1 MSKNF
6 FKSFLSTL
14 LALMMI
20 VTVAAVPSSAATA
33 KLSKSSISLT
43 KGYSTTLSVSGTTS
57 SVTWTTGN
65 KSVATVSSKGKVV
78 GKKVGS
84 TYIYAKVNS
93 STLKCKVNVV
103 AGKIAVGQSSV
114 ELEPGD
120 TTKVRIKALGTH
132 SLSVSTTDRSVVKAS
147 WSGAKFSGNYI
158 NLTLTAVGSGSA
170 RVKVYAKNY
179 PKSIYKYIDVDVI
192 GEDDDDDDIIDDDD
206 SGSGNTT
213 TSGKI
218 QSSVSSISVAEGAT
232 QSFTVYA
239 SSASVLS
246 SLKVNSSSF
255 FGFGVKTTTDTA
267 RNALVITVYGYSA
280 ETGTIKVYSTADSK
294 LSVTIPVTVTA
305 DAQYYKLLTVK
316 PTTKILQTDM
326 VIAFQNGTTSYYMLV
341 PYGYDPAYA
350 NSVAAK
356 SLNSYSYNLVYDT
369 TPQKKLANDQVVSK
383 NVVFNGT
390 TQARY
395 VLAPYGYDSAF
406 VDTVF
411 AKYSGI
417 YDYYTVYTEKPTL
430 HIFSD
435 EILSWTITKSNAAT
449 GKAETSSRYMLVPF
463 GYDET
468 KANDIKTKDMNTN
481 ISAAAYT
488 VYSTLPTVD
497 PISYKVIQ
505 WVKGTNENRY
515 MIVPTTGCDYV
526 KRNDIVRKDVGY
538 FSYYVAYSERPTITN
553 TDTQAVYSLTLQDS
567 DGRLIDVYILYNP
580 KDSDYQTKIN
590 AAIGATSAYIGVRQ
604 GSIK

>member
-6 FKSFLSTL
+6 FRSFLSTL

-20 VTVAAVPSSAATA
+20 VTVAVVPASAASV

-57 SVTWTTGN
+57 KVTWSTGN
-65 KSVATVSSKGKVV
+65 KNVATVSSKGKVV

-120 TTKVRIKALGTH
+120 TTKIRIKALGTH
-132 SLSVSTTDRSVVKAS
+132 SLSVSTTDKSVVKAS

-158 NLTLTAVGSGSA
+158 NLTLRAVGSGSA

-179 PKSIYKYIDVDVI
+179 PKSVYKYIDVDVI
-192 GEDDDDDDIIDDDD
+192 GEDDDDIIDDGNGGNDNTTV
-206 SGSGNTT
+206 SGN
-213 TSGKI
+213 I
-218 QSSVSSISVAEGAT
+218 QSSVSSVSVAEGSS

-246 SLKVNSSSF
+246 GLKVNSSSL
-255 FGFGVKTTTDTA
+255 FGFGVKTTTDTS

-305 DAQYYKLLTVK
+305 DTQYYKLLTVK
-316 PTTKILQTDM
+316 PTTKILQTDT
-326 VIAFQNGTTSYYMLV
+326 VIAFQNGTTAYYMLV

-356 SLNSYSYNLVYDT
+356 ALNSYSYNLVYDT
-369 TPQKKLANDQVVSK
+369 TPQKKLANDQVIPK

-395 VLAPYGYDSAF
+395 VLAPYGYDTAF
-406 VDTVF
+406 VDTIF
-411 AKYSGI
+411 AKYSGK
-417 YDYYTVYTEKPTL
+417 YDYYTVYTEKPATTS
-430 HIFSD
+430 FSD
-435 EILSWTITKSNAAT
+435 EILSWTVSKSNATT
-449 GKAETSSRYMLVPF
+449 GKVETTARYMLVPF

-468 KANDIKTKDMNTN
+468 KANDIKTKDMNSNT
-481 ISAAAYT
+481 SALTYT
-488 VYSTLPTVD
+488 VYSTLPSVD
-497 PISYKVIQ
+497 SVNFRVIQ
-505 WVKGTNENRY
+505 WIRGNNENRY
-515 MIVPTTGCDYV
+515 MVIPTNGCDYV
-526 KRNDIVRKDVGY
+526 KRNDVVRKDVGY
-538 FSYYVAYSERPTITN
+538 FSYYVAYSEKPTVTN
-553 TDTQAVYSLTLQDS
+553 SETEAIYSLTLQDT
-567 DGRLIDVYILYNP
+567 DGTLDDVYILYNP
-580 KDSDYQTKIN
+580 KDTDYQSKIN
-590 AAIGATSAYIGVRQ
+590 AAIGGSSAYIGVRQ
-604 GSIK
+604 GTVK

>member
-6 FKSFLSTL
+6 FRSFLSTL

-20 VTVAAVPSSAATA
+20 VTVAVVPASAASV
-33 KLSKSSISLT
+33 KLSRSSISLT

-57 SVTWTTGN
+57 KVTWSTGN
-65 KSVATVSSKGKVV
+65 KNVATVSSKGKVV

-120 TTKVRIKALGTH
+120 TTKIRIKALGTH
-132 SLSVSTTDRSVVKAS
+132 SLSVSTTDSSVVKAS

-158 NLTLTAVGSGSA
+158 NLTLRAVGSGSA

-179 PKSIYKYIDVDVI
+179 PKSVYKYIDVDVI
-192 GEDDDDDDIIDDDD
+192 GEDDDDIIDDGNGDND
-206 SGSGNTT
+206 NTTVSGN
-213 TSGKI
+213 I
-218 QSSVSSISVAEGAT
+218 QSSVSSVSVAEGSS

-246 SLKVNSSSF
+246 GLKVNSSSF
-255 FGFGVKTTTDTA
+255 FGFGVKTTTDTS

-305 DAQYYKLLTVK
+305 DTQYYKLLTVK
-316 PTTKILQTDM
+316 PTTKILQTDT
-326 VIAFQNGTTSYYMLV
+326 VIAFQNGTTAYYMLV

-356 SLNSYSYNLVYDT
+356 ALNSYSYNLVYDT
-369 TPQKKLANDQVVSK
+369 TPQKKLANDQVIPK

-395 VLAPYGYDSAF
+395 VLAPYGYDTAF
-406 VDTVF
+406 VDTIF
-411 AKYSGI
+411 AKYSGK
-417 YDYYTVYTEKPTL
+417 YDYYTVYTEKPATTS
-430 HIFSD
+430 FSD
-435 EILSWTITKSNAAT
+435 EILSWTVSKSNATT
-449 GKAETSSRYMLVPF
+449 GKVETTARYMLVPF

-468 KANDIKTKDMNTN
+468 KANDIKTKDMNSNT
-481 ISAAAYT
+481 SALTYT
-488 VYSTLPTVD
+488 VYSTLPSVD
-497 PISYKVIQ
+497 SVNFRVIQ
-505 WVKGTNENRY
+505 WIRGNNENRY
-515 MIVPTTGCDYV
+515 MVIPTNGCDYV
-526 KRNDIVRKDVGY
+526 KRNDVVRKDVGY
-538 FSYYVAYSERPTITN
+538 FSYYVAYSEKPTVTN
-553 TDTQAVYSLTLQDS
+553 SETEAIYSLTLQDT
-567 DGRLIDVYILYNP
+567 DGTLDDVYILYNP
-580 KDSDYQTKIN
+580 KDTDYQSKIN
-590 AAIGATSAYIGVRQ
+590 AAIGGSSAYIGVRQ
-604 GSIK
+604 GTVK

>member
-1 MSKNF
+1 MSRNF
-6 FKSFLSTL
+6 FRSFLSTL

-20 VTVAAVPSSAATA
+20 VTVAVVPASAASV

-57 SVTWTTGN
+57 KVTWSTGN
-65 KSVATVSSKGKVV
+65 KNVATVSSKGKVV

-120 TTKVRIKALGTH
+120 TTKIRIKALGTH
-132 SLSVSTTDRSVVKAS
+132 SLSVSTTDSSVVKAS

-158 NLTLTAVGSGSA
+158 NLTLRAVGSGSA

-179 PKSIYKYIDVDVI
+179 PKSVYKYIDVDVI
-192 GEDDDDDDIIDDDD
+192 GEDDDDIIDDGNGDND
-206 SGSGNTT
+206 NTTVSGN
-213 TSGKI
+213 I
-218 QSSVSSISVAEGAT
+218 QSSVSSVSVAEGSS

-246 SLKVNSSSF
+246 GLKVNSSSF
-255 FGFGVKTTTDTA
+255 FGFGVKTTTDTS

-305 DAQYYKLLTVK
+305 DTQYYKLLTVK
-316 PTTKILQTDM
+316 PTTKILQTDT
-326 VIAFQNGTTSYYMLV
+326 VIAFQNGTTAYYMLV

-356 SLNSYSYNLVYDT
+356 ALNSYSYNLVYDT
-369 TPQKKLANDQVVSK
+369 TPQKKLANDQVIPK

-395 VLAPYGYDSAF
+395 VLAPYGYDTAF

-411 AKYSGI
+411 AKYSGK
-417 YDYYTVYTEKPTL
+417 YDYYTVYTEKPATTS
-430 HIFSD
+430 FSD
-435 EILSWTITKSNAAT
+435 EILSWTVSKSNATT
-449 GKAETSSRYMLVPF
+449 GKVETTARYMLVPF

-468 KANDIKTKDMNTN
+468 KANDIKTKDMNSNT
-481 ISAAAYT
+481 SALTYT
-488 VYSTLPTVD
+488 VYSTLPSVD
-497 PISYKVIQ
+497 SVNFRVIQ
-505 WVKGTNENRY
+505 WIRGNNENRY
-515 MIVPTTGCDYV
+515 MVIPTNGCDYV
-526 KRNDIVRKDVGY
+526 KRNDVVRKDVGY
-538 FSYYVAYSERPTITN
+538 FSYYVVYSEKPTITN
-553 TDTQAVYSLTLQDS
+553 SETEAIYPLTLQDT
-567 DGRLIDVYILYNP
+567 DGTLNDVYILYNP
-580 KDSDYQTKIN
+580 KDADYQSKIN
-590 AAIGATSAYIGVRQ
+590 AAIGGSSAYIGVRQ
-604 GSIK
+604 GTVK

>member
-6 FKSFLSTL
+6 FRSFLSTL

-20 VTVAAVPSSAATA
+20 VTVAVVPASAASV

-57 SVTWTTGN
+57 KVTWSTGN
-65 KSVATVSSKGKVV
+65 KNVATVSSKGKVV

-120 TTKVRIKALGTH
+120 TTKIRIKALGTH
-132 SLSVSTTDRSVVKAS
+132 SLSVSTTDKSVVKAS

-158 NLTLTAVGSGSA
+158 NLTLRAVGSGSA

-179 PKSIYKYIDVDVI
+179 PKSVYKYIDVDVI
-192 GEDDDDDDIIDDDD
+192 GEDDDDIIDDGNGGNDNTTV
-206 SGSGNTT
+206 SGN
-213 TSGKI
+213 I
-218 QSSVSSISVAEGAT
+218 QSSVSSVSVAEGSS

-246 SLKVNSSSF
+246 GLKVNSSSL
-255 FGFGVKTTTDTA
+255 FGFGVKTTTDTS

-305 DAQYYKLLTVK
+305 DTQYYKLLTVK
-316 PTTKILQTDM
+316 PTTKILQTDT
-326 VIAFQNGTTSYYMLV
+326 VIAFQNGTTAYYMLV

-356 SLNSYSYNLVYDT
+356 ALNSYSYNLVYDT
-369 TPQKKLANDQVVSK
+369 TPQKKLANDQVIPK

-395 VLAPYGYDSAF
+395 VLAPYGYDTAF

-411 AKYSGI
+411 AKYSGK
-417 YDYYTVYTEKPTL
+417 YDYYTVYTEKPATTS
-430 HIFSD
+430 FSD
-435 EILSWTITKSNAAT
+435 EILSWTVSKSNATT
-449 GKAETSSRYMLVPF
+449 GKVETTARYMLVPF

-468 KANDIKTKDMNTN
+468 KANDIKTKDMNSNT
-481 ISAAAYT
+481 SALTYT
-488 VYSTLPTVD
+488 VYSTLPSVD
-497 PISYKVIQ
+497 SVNFRVIQ
-505 WVKGTNENRY
+505 WIRGNNENRY
-515 MIVPTTGCDYV
+515 MVIPTNGCDYV
-526 KRNDIVRKDVGY
+526 KRNDVVRKDVGY
-538 FSYYVAYSERPTITN
+538 FSYYVAYSEKPTVTN
-553 TDTQAVYSLTLQDS
+553 SETEAIYSLTLQDT
-567 DGRLIDVYILYNP
+567 DGTLDDVYILYNP
-580 KDSDYQTKIN
+580 KDTDYQSKIN
-590 AAIGATSAYIGVRQ
+590 AAIGGSSAYIGVRQ
-604 GSIK
+604 GTVK

>member
-1 MSKNF
+1 MSRNF
-6 FKSFLSTL
+6 FRSFLSTL

-20 VTVAAVPSSAATA
+20 VTVAVVPASAASV
-33 KLSKSSISLT
+33 KLSRSSISLT

-57 SVTWTTGN
+57 KVTWSTGN
-65 KSVATVSSKGKVV
+65 KNVATVSSKGKVV

-120 TTKVRIKALGTH
+120 TTKIRIKALGTH
-132 SLSVSTTDRSVVKAS
+132 SLSVSTTDKSVVKAS

-158 NLTLTAVGSGSA
+158 NLTLRAVGSGSA

-179 PKSIYKYIDVDVI
+179 PKSVYKYIDVDVI
-192 GEDDDDDDIIDDDD
+192 GEDDDDIIDDGNGGNDNTTV
-206 SGSGNTT
+206 SGN
-213 TSGKI
+213 I
-218 QSSVSSISVAEGAT
+218 QSSVSSVSVAEGSS

-246 SLKVNSSSF
+246 GLKVNSSSF
-255 FGFGVKTTTDTA
+255 FGFGVKTTTDTS

-305 DAQYYKLLTVK
+305 DTQYYKLLTVK
-316 PTTKILQTDM
+316 PTTKILQTDT
-326 VIAFQNGTTSYYMLV
+326 VIAFQNGTTAYYMLV

-356 SLNSYSYNLVYDT
+356 ALNSYSYNLVYDT
-369 TPQKKLANDQVVSK
+369 TPQKKLANDQVIPK

-395 VLAPYGYDSAF
+395 VLAPYGYDTAF
-406 VDTVF
+406 VDTIF
-411 AKYSGI
+411 AKYSGK
-417 YDYYTVYTEKPTL
+417 YDYYTVYTEKPATTS
-430 HIFSD
+430 FSD
-435 EILSWTITKSNAAT
+435 EILSWTVSKSNATT
-449 GKAETSSRYMLVPF
+449 GKVETTARYMLVPF

-468 KANDIKTKDMNTN
+468 KANDIKTKDMNSNT
-481 ISAAAYT
+481 SALTYT
-488 VYSTLPTVD
+488 VYSTLPSVD
-497 PISYKVIQ
+497 SVNFRVIQ
-505 WVKGTNENRY
+505 WIRGNNENRY
-515 MIVPTTGCDYV
+515 MVIPTNGCDYV
-526 KRNDIVRKDVGY
+526 KRNDVVRKDVGY
-538 FSYYVAYSERPTITN
+538 FSYYVAYSEKPTVTN
-553 TDTQAVYSLTLQDS
+553 SETEAIYSLTLQDT
-567 DGRLIDVYILYNP
+567 DGTLDDVYILYNP
-580 KDSDYQTKIN
+580 KDTDYQSKIN
-590 AAIGATSAYIGVRQ
+590 AAIGGSSAYIGVRQ
-604 GSIK
+604 GTVK

>member
-1 MSKNF
+1 MSRNF
-6 FKSFLSTL
+6 FRSFLGTL

-20 VTVAAVPSSAATA
+20 VTVAVVPASAASV
-33 KLSKSSISLT
+33 KLSRSSISLT

-57 SVTWTTGN
+57 KVTWSTGN
-65 KSVATVSSKGKVV
+65 KNVATVSSKGKVV

-120 TTKVRIKALGTH
+120 TTKIRIKALGTH
-132 SLSVSTTDRSVVKAS
+132 SLSVSTTDSSVVKAS

-158 NLTLTAVGSGSA
+158 NLTLRAVGSGSA

-179 PKSIYKYIDVDVI
+179 PKSVYKYIDVDVI
-192 GEDDDDDDIIDDDD
+192 GEDDDDIIDDGNGDND
-206 SGSGNTT
+206 NTTVSGN
-213 TSGKI
+213 I
-218 QSSVSSISVAEGAT
+218 QSSVSSVSVAEGSS

-255 FGFGVKTTTDTA
+255 FGFGVKTTTDTS

-294 LSVTIPVTVTA
+294 LTVTIPVTVTA
-305 DAQYYKLLTVK
+305 DTQYYKLLTVK
-316 PTTKILQTDM
+316 PTTKILQTDT
-326 VIAFQNGTTSYYMLV
+326 VIAFQNGTTAYYMLV

-356 SLNSYSYNLVYDT
+356 ALNSYSYNLVYDT
-369 TPQKKLANDQVVSK
+369 TPQKKLANDQVIPK

-395 VLAPYGYDSAF
+395 VLAPYGYDTAF
-406 VDTVF
+406 VDTIF
-411 AKYSGI
+411 AKYSGK
-417 YDYYTVYTEKPTL
+417 YDYYTVYTEKPATTS
-430 HIFSD
+430 FSD
-435 EILSWTITKSNAAT
+435 EILSWTVSKSNATT
-449 GKAETSSRYMLVPF
+449 GKVETTARYMLVPF

-468 KANDIKTKDMNTN
+468 KANDIKTKDMNSNT
-481 ISAAAYT
+481 SALTYT
-488 VYSTLPTVD
+488 VYSTLPSVD
-497 PISYKVIQ
+497 SVNFRVIQ
-505 WVKGTNENRY
+505 WIRGNNENRY
-515 MIVPTTGCDYV
+515 MVIPTNGCDYV
-526 KRNDIVRKDVGY
+526 KRNDVVRKDVGY
-538 FSYYVAYSERPTITN
+538 FSYYVAYSEKPTITN
-553 TDTQAVYSLTLQDS
+553 SETEAIYSLTLQDT
-567 DGRLIDVYILYNP
+567 DGTLDDVYILYNP
-580 KDSDYQTKIN
+580 KDADYQSKIN
-590 AAIGATSAYIGVRQ
+590 AAIGGSSAYIGVRQ
-604 GSIK
+604 GTVK

>member
-1 MSKNF
+1 MSRNF
-6 FKSFLSTL
+6 FRSFLSTL

-20 VTVAAVPSSAATA
+20 VTVAVVPASAASV
-33 KLSKSSISLT
+33 KLSRSSISLT

-57 SVTWTTGN
+57 KVTWSTGN
-65 KSVATVSSKGKVV
+65 KNVATVSSKGKVV

-120 TTKVRIKALGTH
+120 TTKIRIKALGTH
-132 SLSVSTTDRSVVKAS
+132 SLSVSTTDKSVVKAS

-158 NLTLTAVGSGSA
+158 NLTLKAVGSGSA

-179 PKSIYKYIDVDVI
+179 PKSVYKYIDVDVI
-192 GEDDDDDDIIDDDD
+192 GEDDDDIIDDGTGGNDNTTV
-206 SGSGNTT
+206 SGN
-213 TSGKI
+213 I
-218 QSSVSSISVAEGAT
+218 QSSVSSVSVAEGSS

-246 SLKVNSSSF
+246 GLKVNSSSF
-255 FGFGVKTTTDTA
+255 FGFGVKTTTDTS

-305 DAQYYKLLTVK
+305 DTQYYKLLTVK
-316 PTTKILQTDM
+316 PTTKILQTDT
-326 VIAFQNGTTSYYMLV
+326 VIAFQNGTTAYYMLV

-356 SLNSYSYNLVYDT
+356 ALNSYSYNLVYDT
-369 TPQKKLANDQVVSK
+369 TPQKKLANDQVIPK

-395 VLAPYGYDSAF
+395 VLAPYGYDTAF
-406 VDTVF
+406 VDTIF
-411 AKYSGI
+411 AKYSGK
-417 YDYYTVYTEKPTL
+417 YDYYTVYTEKPATTS
-430 HIFSD
+430 FSD
-435 EILSWTITKSNAAT
+435 EILSWTVSKSNATT
-449 GKAETSSRYMLVPF
+449 GKVETTARYMLVPF

-468 KANDIKTKDMNTN
+468 KANDIKTKDMNSNT
-481 ISAAAYT
+481 SALTYT
-488 VYSTLPTVD
+488 VYSTLPSVD
-497 PISYKVIQ
+497 SVNFRVIQ
-505 WVKGTNENRY
+505 WIRGNNENRY
-515 MIVPTTGCDYV
+515 MVIPTNGCDYV
-526 KRNDIVRKDVGY
+526 KRNDVVRKDVGY
-538 FSYYVAYSERPTITN
+538 FSYYVVYSEKPTITN
-553 TDTQAVYSLTLQDS
+553 SETEAIYPLTLQDT
-567 DGRLIDVYILYNP
+567 DGTLDDVYILYNP
-580 KDSDYQTKIN
+580 KDTDYQSKIN
-590 AAIGATSAYIGVRQ
+590 AAIGGSSAYIGVRQ
-604 GSIK
+604 GTVK

>member
-1 MSKNF
+1 MSRNF
-6 FKSFLSTL
+6 FRSFLSTL

-20 VTVAAVPSSAATA
+20 VTVAVVPASAASV
-33 KLSKSSISLT
+33 KLSRSSISLT

-57 SVTWTTGN
+57 KVTWSTGN
-65 KSVATVSSKGKVV
+65 KNVATVSSKGKVV

-120 TTKVRIKALGTH
+120 TTKIRIKALGTH
-132 SLSVSTTDRSVVKAS
+132 SLSVSTTDSSVVKAS

-158 NLTLTAVGSGSA
+158 NLTLRAVGSGSA

-179 PKSIYKYIDVDVI
+179 PKSVYKYIDVDVI
-192 GEDDDDDDIIDDDD
+192 GEDDDDIIDDGNGGNDNTTV
-206 SGSGNTT
+206 SGN
-213 TSGKI
+213 I
-218 QSSVSSISVAEGAT
+218 QSSVSSVSVAEGSS

-246 SLKVNSSSF
+246 GLKVNSSSL
-255 FGFGVKTTTDTA
+255 FGFGVKTTTDTS

-305 DAQYYKLLTVK
+305 DTQYYKLLTVK
-316 PTTKILQTDM
+316 PTTKILQTDT
-326 VIAFQNGTTSYYMLV
+326 VIAFQNGTTAYYMLV

-356 SLNSYSYNLVYDT
+356 ALNSYSYNLVYDT
-369 TPQKKLANDQVVSK
+369 TPQKKLANDQVIPK

-395 VLAPYGYDSAF
+395 VLAPYGYDTAF
-406 VDTVF
+406 VDTIF
-411 AKYSGI
+411 AKYSGK
-417 YDYYTVYTEKPTL
+417 YDYYTVYTEKPATTS
-430 HIFSD
+430 FSD
-435 EILSWTITKSNAAT
+435 EILSWTVSKSNATT
-449 GKAETSSRYMLVPF
+449 GKVETTARYMLVPF

-468 KANDIKTKDMNTN
+468 KANDIKTKDMNSNT
-481 ISAAAYT
+481 SALTYT
-488 VYSTLPTVD
+488 VYSTLPSVD
-497 PISYKVIQ
+497 SVNFRVIQ
-505 WVKGTNENRY
+505 WIRGNNENRY
-515 MIVPTTGCDYV
+515 MVIPTNGCDYV
-526 KRNDIVRKDVGY
+526 KRNDVVRKDVGY
-538 FSYYVAYSERPTITN
+538 FSYYVVYSEKPTITN
-553 TDTQAVYSLTLQDS
+553 SETEAIYPLTLQDT
-567 DGRLIDVYILYNP
+567 DGTLDDVYILYNP
-580 KDSDYQTKIN
+580 KDTDYQSKIN
-590 AAIGATSAYIGVRQ
+590 AAIGGSSAYIGVRQ
-604 GSIK
+604 GTVK

>member
-6 FKSFLSTL
+6 FRSFLSTL

-20 VTVAAVPSSAATA
+20 VTVAVVPASAASV

-57 SVTWTTGN
+57 KVTWTTGN
-65 KSVATVSSKGKVV
+65 KNVATVSSKGKVV

-93 STLKCKVNVV
+93 STLKCKVTVV

-114 ELEPGD
+114 EMTPGD

-132 SLSVSTTDRSVVKAS
+132 SLSVSTSDSSVVKAS

-158 NLTLTAVGSGSA
+158 NLTLKAVGSGSA

-179 PKSIYKYIDVDVI
+179 PKSVYKYIDVDVI
-192 GEDDDDDDIIDDDD
+192 GEDDDDIIDDGNGGNDNTTV
-206 SGSGNTT
+206 SGN
-213 TSGKI
+213 I
-218 QSSVSSISVAEGAT
+218 QSSVSSVSVAEGSS

-246 SLKVNSSSF
+246 GLKVNSSSL
-255 FGFGVKTTTDTA
+255 FGFGVKTTTDTS

-305 DAQYYKLLTVK
+305 DTQYYKLLTVK
-316 PTTKILQTDM
+316 PTTKILQTDT

-356 SLNSYSYNLVYDT
+356 ALNSYSYNLVYDT
-369 TPQKKLANDQVVSK
+369 TPQKKLSNDQVIPK

-395 VLAPYGYDSAF
+395 VLAPYGYDTAF
-406 VDTVF
+406 VDTIF
-411 AKYSGI
+411 AKYSGK
-417 YDYYTVYTEKPTL
+417 YDYYTVYTEKPATTS
-430 HIFSD
+430 FSD
-435 EILSWTITKSNAAT
+435 EILSWTVSKSNATT
-449 GKAETSSRYMLVPF
+449 GKVETTARYMLVPF

-468 KANDIKTKDMNTN
+468 KANDIKTKDMNSNT
-481 ISAAAYT
+481 SALTYT
-488 VYSTLPTVD
+488 VYSTLPSVD
-497 PISYKVIQ
+497 SVNFRVIQ
-505 WVKGTNENRY
+505 WIRGNNENRY
-515 MIVPTTGCDYV
+515 MVIPTNGCDYV
-526 KRNDIVRKDVGY
+526 KRNDVVRKDVGY
-538 FSYYVAYSERPTITN
+538 FSYYVAYSEKPTITN
-553 TDTQAVYSLTLQDS
+553 SETEAIYSLTLQDT
-567 DGRLIDVYILYNP
+567 DGTLSDVYILYNP
-580 KDSDYQTKIN
+580 KDTDYQSKIN
-590 AAIGATSAYIGVRQ
+590 AAISGSSAYIGVRQ
-604 GSIK
+604 GTVK

>member
-6 FKSFLSTL
+6 FRSFLSTL

-20 VTVAAVPSSAATA
+20 VTVAVVPASAASV

-57 SVTWTTGN
+57 KVTWTTGN
-65 KSVATVSSKGKVV
+65 KNVATVSSKGKVV

-93 STLKCKVNVV
+93 STLKCKVTVV

-114 ELEPGD
+114 EMTPGD

-132 SLSVSTTDRSVVKAS
+132 SLSVSTSDSSVVKAS

-158 NLTLTAVGSGSA
+158 NLTLKAVGSGSA
-170 RVKVYAKNY
+170 RVKVYAKSY
-179 PKSIYKYIDVDVI
+179 PKSVYKYIDVDVI
-192 GEDDDDDDIIDDDD
+192 GEDDDDIIDDGNGGNDNTTV
-206 SGSGNTT
+206 SGN
-213 TSGKI
+213 I
-218 QSSVSSISVAEGAT
+218 QSSVSSVSVAEGSS

-246 SLKVNSSSF
+246 GLKVNSSSL
-255 FGFGVKTTTDTA
+255 FGFGVKTTTDTS

-305 DAQYYKLLTVK
+305 DTQYYKLLTVK
-316 PTTKILQTDM
+316 PTTKILQTDT

-356 SLNSYSYNLVYDT
+356 ALNSYSYNLVYDT
-369 TPQKKLANDQVVSK
+369 TPQKKLSNDQVIPK

-395 VLAPYGYDSAF
+395 VLAPYGYDTAF
-406 VDTVF
+406 VDTIF
-411 AKYSGI
+411 AKYSGK
-417 YDYYTVYTEKPTL
+417 YDYYTVYTEKPATTS
-430 HIFSD
+430 FSD
-435 EILSWTITKSNAAT
+435 EILSWTVSKSNATT
-449 GKAETSSRYMLVPF
+449 GKVETTARYMLVPF

-468 KANDIKTKDMNTN
+468 KANDIKTKDMNSNT
-481 ISAAAYT
+481 SALTYT
-488 VYSTLPTVD
+488 VYSTLPSVD
-497 PISYKVIQ
+497 SVNFRVIQ
-505 WVKGTNENRY
+505 WIRGNNENRY
-515 MIVPTTGCDYV
+515 MVIPTNGCDYV
-526 KRNDIVRKDVGY
+526 KRNDVVRKDVGY
-538 FSYYVAYSERPTITN
+538 FSYYVAYSEKPTITN
-553 TDTQAVYSLTLQDS
+553 SETEAIYSLTLQDT
-567 DGRLIDVYILYNP
+567 DGTLSDVYILYNP
-580 KDSDYQTKIN
+580 KDTDYQSKIN
-590 AAIGATSAYIGVRQ
+590 AAISGSSAYIGVRQ
-604 GSIK
+604 GTVK

>member
-20 VTVAAVPSSAATA
+20 VTVAAVPSSAATV
-33 KLSKSSISLT
+33 KLNKSSISLT

-65 KSVATVSSKGKVV
+65 KNVATVSSRGKVV

-93 STLKCKVNVV
+93 STLKCKVTVV
-103 AGKIAVGQSSV
+103 AGKIAVGKSSV

-120 TTKVRIKALGTH
+120 TEKVRIQALGTH
-132 SLSVSTTDRSVVKAS
+132 SISVSTSDKSVVKAS

-158 NLTLTAVGSGSA
+158 NLTLKAVGSGSA

-179 PKSIYKYIDVDVI
+179 PKTIYKYIDVDVI
-192 GEDDDDDDIIDDDD
+192 GEDDGDDIIDDD
-206 SGSGNTT
+206 SNNNSTT
-213 TSGKI
+213 TNGKI
-218 QSSVSSISVAEGAT
+218 QSSVSSVSVSEGAS
-232 QSFTVYA
+232 QSFTIYA

-246 SLKVNSSSF
+246 SLRVTSSSV
-255 FGFGVKTTTDTA
+255 FGFGVKTTTDSTK
-267 RNALVITVYGYSA
+267 NALVVTVSGYSA
-280 ETGTIKVYSTADSK
+280 ETGTIKVYSTTDSK
-294 LSVTIPVTVTA
+294 ISVSIPVTVTA
-305 DAQYYKLLTVK
+305 DTQYYKLLTVK
-316 PTTKILQTDM
+316 PTTKILQTDT
-326 VIAFQNGTTSYYMLV
+326 VIAFQNGTTTYYMLV

-356 SLNSYSYNLVYDT
+356 AVNSYSYNLVYDT
-369 TPQKKLANDQVVSK
+369 TPQKKLSNDQIVQK
-383 NVVFNGT
+383 NVVFNGS
-390 TQARY
+390 TQTRF

-417 YDYYTVYTEKPTL
+417 YDYYTVYTERPTTQV
-430 HIFSD
+430 FTD
-435 EILSWTITKSNAAT
+435 EVLSWNITKSNAST
-449 GKAETSSRYMLVPF
+449 GKAETSVRYMLVPF

-468 KANDIKTKDMNTN
+468 KANDIKSKDMNANVGALT
-481 ISAAAYT
+481 YT

-497 PISYKVIQ
+497 SYNYKVIQ

-515 MIVPTTGCDYV
+515 MVVPTVGCDYI
-526 KRNDIVRKDVGY
+526 KRNDIIRKDVGY
-538 FSYYVAYSERPTITN
+538 FSYYVAYSERPTVT
-553 TDTQAVYSLTLQDS
+553 TSDVEAVYSLTLQDT
-567 DGRLIDVYILYNP
+567 DGTLKDVYILYNP
-580 KDSDYQTKIN
+580 KDTDYQTKIN
-590 AAIGATSAYIGVRQ
+590 AAIGGTSAYIGTRQ
-604 GSIK
+604 GSVK

>member
-6 FKSFLSTL
+6 FRSFLSTL

-20 VTVAAVPSSAATA
+20 VTVAVVPASAASV
-33 KLSKSSISLT
+33 KLSRSSISLT

-57 SVTWTTGN
+57 KVTWSTGN
-65 KSVATVSSKGKVV
+65 KNVATVSSKGKVV

-132 SLSVSTTDRSVVKAS
+132 SLSVSTTDSSVVKAS

-158 NLTLTAVGSGSA
+158 NLTLRAVGSGSA

-179 PKSIYKYIDVDVI
+179 PKSVYKYIDVDVI
-192 GEDDDDDDIIDDDD
+192 GEDDDDIIDDGNGGNDNTTV
-206 SGSGNTT
+206 SGN
-213 TSGKI
+213 I
-218 QSSVSSISVAEGAT
+218 QSSVSSVSVAEGSS

-246 SLKVNSSSF
+246 GLKVNSSSF
-255 FGFGVKTTTDTA
+255 FGFGVKTTTDTS

-305 DAQYYKLLTVK
+305 DTQYYKLLTVK
-316 PTTKILQTDM
+316 PTTKILQTDT
-326 VIAFQNGTTSYYMLV
+326 VIAFQNGTTAYYMLV

-356 SLNSYSYNLVYDT
+356 ALNSYSYNLVYDT
-369 TPQKKLANDQVVSK
+369 TPQKKLANDQVIPK

-395 VLAPYGYDSAF
+395 VLAPYGYDTAF
-406 VDTVF
+406 VDTIF
-411 AKYSGI
+411 AKYSGK
-417 YDYYTVYTEKPTL
+417 YDYYTVYTEKPATTS
-430 HIFSD
+430 FSD
-435 EILSWTITKSNAAT
+435 EILSWTVSKSNATT
-449 GKAETSSRYMLVPF
+449 GKVETTARYMLVPF

-468 KANDIKTKDMNTN
+468 KANDIKTKDMNSNT
-481 ISAAAYT
+481 SALTYT
-488 VYSTLPTVD
+488 VYSTLPSVD
-497 PISYKVIQ
+497 SVNFRVIQ
-505 WVKGTNENRY
+505 WIRGNNENRY
-515 MIVPTTGCDYV
+515 MVIPTNGCDYV
-526 KRNDIVRKDVGY
+526 KRNDVVRKDVGY
-538 FSYYVAYSERPTITN
+538 FSYYVVYSEKPTITN
-553 TDTQAVYSLTLQDS
+553 SETEAIYPLTLQDT
-567 DGRLIDVYILYNP
+567 DGTLDDVYILYNP
-580 KDSDYQTKIN
+580 KDADYQSKIN
-590 AAIGATSAYIGVRQ
+590 AAIGGSSAYIGVRQ
-604 GSIK
+604 GTVK

>member
-1 MSKNF
+1 MSRNF
-6 FKSFLSTL
+6 FRSFLSTL

-20 VTVAAVPSSAATA
+20 VTVAVVPASAASV

-57 SVTWTTGN
+57 KVTWSTGN
-65 KSVATVSSKGKVV
+65 KNVATVSSKGKVV

-120 TTKVRIKALGTH
+120 TTKIRIKALGTH
-132 SLSVSTTDRSVVKAS
+132 SLSVSTTDKSVVKAS

-158 NLTLTAVGSGSA
+158 NLTLKAVGSGSA

-179 PKSIYKYIDVDVI
+179 PKSVYKYIDVDVI
-192 GEDDDDDDIIDDDD
+192 GEDDDDIIDDGNGDND
-206 SGSGNTT
+206 NTTVSGN
-213 TSGKI
+213 I
-218 QSSVSSISVAEGAT
+218 QSSVSSVSVAEGSS

-246 SLKVNSSSF
+246 GLKVNSSSF
-255 FGFGVKTTTDTA
+255 FGFGVKTTTDTS

-305 DAQYYKLLTVK
+305 DTQYYKLLTVK
-316 PTTKILQTDM
+316 PTTKILQTDT
-326 VIAFQNGTTSYYMLV
+326 VIAFQNGTTAYYMLV

-356 SLNSYSYNLVYDT
+356 ALNSYSYNLVYDT
-369 TPQKKLANDQVVSK
+369 TPQKKLANDQVIPK

-395 VLAPYGYDSAF
+395 VLAPYGYDTAF
-406 VDTVF
+406 VDTIF
-411 AKYSGI
+411 AKYSGK
-417 YDYYTVYTEKPTL
+417 YDYYTVYTEKPATTS
-430 HIFSD
+430 FSD
-435 EILSWTITKSNAAT
+435 EILSWTVSKSNATT
-449 GKAETSSRYMLVPF
+449 GKVETTARYMLVPF

-468 KANDIKTKDMNTN
+468 KANDIKTKDMNSNT
-481 ISAAAYT
+481 SALTYT
-488 VYSTLPTVD
+488 VYSTLPSVD
-497 PISYKVIQ
+497 SVNFRVIQ
-505 WVKGTNENRY
+505 WIRGNNENRY
-515 MIVPTTGCDYV
+515 MVIPTNGCDYV
-526 KRNDIVRKDVGY
+526 KRNDVVRKDVGY
-538 FSYYVAYSERPTITN
+538 FSYYVAYSEKPTITN
-553 TDTQAVYSLTLQDS
+553 SETEAIYSLTLQDT
-567 DGRLIDVYILYNP
+567 DGTLDDVYILYNP
-580 KDSDYQTKIN
+580 KDTDYQSKIN
-590 AAIGATSAYIGVRQ
+590 AAISGSSAYIGVRQ
-604 GSIK
+604 GTVK

>member
-1 MSKNF
+1 MRKNF

-20 VTVAAVPSSAATA
+20 VTVAAVPSSAASA

-65 KSVATVSSKGKVV
+65 KNVATVTSKGKVV

-93 STLKCKVNVV
+93 TTLKCKVTVV
-103 AGKIAVGQSSV
+103 AGKIAVGKSSV
-114 ELEPGD
+114 ELDPGG

-132 SLSVSTTDRSVVKAS
+132 SISVSSSDTSVVKAS

-158 NLTLTAVGSGSA
+158 NLTLKAVGSGSA
-170 RVKVYAKNY
+170 RVKVYAKSY
-179 PKSIYKYIDVDVI
+179 PKTIYKYIDVDVI
-192 GEDDDDDDIIDDDD
+192 GEDDDDIIDD
-206 SGSGNTT
+206 GNNNNNNTT
-213 TSGKI
+213 VNGKI
-218 QSSVSSISVAEGAT
+218 QSSVSSVSVAEGST

-246 SLKVNSSSF
+246 SLKVTSSSF
-255 FGFGVKTTTDTA
+255 FGFGVRTTADTA
-267 RNALVITVYGYSA
+267 KNALTVTVYGYSA
-280 ETGTIKVYSTADSK
+280 ETGTIKIYSTSDSSV
-294 LSVTIPVTVTA
+294 SVTIPVTVTA

-316 PTTKILQTDM
+316 PTTKILQTDS
-326 VIAFQNGTTSYYMLV
+326 VIAFQNGTSTYYMLV

-356 SLNSYSYNLVYDT
+356 ALNSYSYNLVYDT
-369 TPQKKLANDQVVSK
+369 TPTKKLSNDQVVQK
-383 NVVFNGT
+383 NVIFNGT
-390 TQARY
+390 NQVRY

-417 YDYYTVYTEKPTL
+417 YDYYTVYTERPTSQT
-430 HIFSD
+430 FTD
-435 EILSWTITKSNAAT
+435 EVLSWTVTRSNAST
-449 GKAETSSRYMLVPF
+449 GKAETSARYMLVPF

-481 ISAAAYT
+481 VGAVAYT

-497 PISYKVIQ
+497 PASYKVIQ
-505 WVKGTNENRY
+505 WVRGTNENRY
-515 MIVPTTGCDYV
+515 MVVPVTGCDYI
-526 KRNDIVRKDVGY
+526 KRNDVVRKDVGY
-538 FSYYVAYSERPTITN
+538 FSYYVAYSEKPTIKSA
-553 TDTQAVYSLTLQDS
+553 DVEAVYQLTLQDT
-567 DGRLIDVYILYNP
+567 DGTLRDVYILYNP
-580 KDSDYQTKIN
+580 KDADYQARIN
-590 AAIGATSAYIGVRQ
+590 AAIGGSSAYIGTRQ
-604 GSIK
+604 GTVK

>member
-1 MSKNF
+1 MSRNF
-6 FKSFLSTL
+6 FRSFLSTL

-20 VTVAAVPSSAATA
+20 VTVAVVPASAASV
-33 KLSKSSISLT
+33 KLSRSSISLT

-57 SVTWTTGN
+57 KVTWSTGN
-65 KSVATVSSKGKVV
+65 KNVATVSSKGKVV

-120 TTKVRIKALGTH
+120 TTKIRIKALGTH
-132 SLSVSTTDRSVVKAS
+132 SLSVSTTDSSVVKAS

-158 NLTLTAVGSGSA
+158 NLTLRAVGSGSA

-179 PKSIYKYIDVDVI
+179 PKSVYKYIDVDVI
-192 GEDDDDDDIIDDDD
+192 GEDDDDIIDDGNGDND
-206 SGSGNTT
+206 NTTVSGN
-213 TSGKI
+213 I
-218 QSSVSSISVAEGAT
+218 QSSVSSVSVAEGSS

-255 FGFGVKTTTDTA
+255 FGFGVKTTTDTS

-294 LSVTIPVTVTA
+294 LTVTIPVTVTA
-305 DAQYYKLLTVK
+305 DTQYYKLLTVK
-316 PTTKILQTDM
+316 PTTKILQTDT
-326 VIAFQNGTTSYYMLV
+326 VIAFQNGTTAYYMLV

-356 SLNSYSYNLVYDT
+356 ALNSYSYNLVYDT
-369 TPQKKLANDQVVSK
+369 TPQKKLANDQVIPK

-395 VLAPYGYDSAF
+395 VLAPYGYDTAF
-406 VDTVF
+406 VDTIF
-411 AKYSGI
+411 AKYSGK
-417 YDYYTVYTEKPTL
+417 YDYYTVYTEKPATTS
-430 HIFSD
+430 FSD
-435 EILSWTITKSNAAT
+435 EILSWTVSKSNATT
-449 GKAETSSRYMLVPF
+449 GKVETTARYMLVPF

-468 KANDIKTKDMNTN
+468 KANDIKTKDMNSNT
-481 ISAAAYT
+481 SALTYT
-488 VYSTLPTVD
+488 VYSTLPSVD
-497 PISYKVIQ
+497 SVNFRVIQ
-505 WVKGTNENRY
+505 WIRGNNENRY
-515 MIVPTTGCDYV
+515 MVIPTNGCDYV
-526 KRNDIVRKDVGY
+526 KRNDVVRKDVGY
-538 FSYYVAYSERPTITN
+538 FSYYVAYSEKPTITN
-553 TDTQAVYSLTLQDS
+553 SETEAIYSLTLQDT
-567 DGRLIDVYILYNP
+567 DGTLDDVYILYNP
-580 KDSDYQTKIN
+580 KDADYQSKIN
-590 AAIGATSAYIGVRQ
+590 AAIGGSSAYIGVRQ
-604 GSIK
+604 GTVK

>member
-6 FKSFLSTL
+6 FRSFLSTL

-20 VTVAAVPSSAATA
+20 VTVAVVPASAASV
-33 KLSKSSISLT
+33 KLNRSSISLT

-57 SVTWTTGN
+57 KVTWTTGN
-65 KSVATVSSKGKVV
+65 KNVATVSSKGKVV

-120 TTKVRIKALGTH
+120 TTKIRIKALGTH
-132 SLSVSTTDRSVVKAS
+132 SLSVRTTDSSVVKAT

-158 NLTLTAVGSGSA
+158 NLTLKAVGSGSA

-179 PKSIYKYIDVDVI
+179 PKSVYKYIDVDVI
-192 GEDDDDDDIIDDDD
+192 GEDDDDIIDDGTGDND
-206 SGSGNTT
+206 NTTVSGN
-213 TSGKI
+213 I
-218 QSSVSSISVAEGAT
+218 QSSVSSVSVAEGSS

-246 SLKVNSSSF
+246 GLTVNSSSF
-255 FGFGVKTTTDTA
+255 FGFGVKTTTDTS

-305 DAQYYKLLTVK
+305 DTQYYKLLTVK
-316 PTTKILQTDM
+316 PTTKILQTDT
-326 VIAFQNGTTSYYMLV
+326 VIAFQNGTTAYYMLV

-356 SLNSYSYNLVYDT
+356 ALNSYSYNLVYDT
-369 TPQKKLANDQVVSK
+369 TPQKKLANDQVIPK

-395 VLAPYGYDSAF
+395 VLAPYGYDTAF
-406 VDTVF
+406 VDTIF
-411 AKYSGI
+411 AKYSGK
-417 YDYYTVYTEKPTL
+417 YDYYTVYTEKPATTS
-430 HIFSD
+430 FSD
-435 EILSWTITKSNAAT
+435 EILSWTVSKSNATT
-449 GKAETSSRYMLVPF
+449 GKVETTARYMLVPF

-468 KANDIKTKDMNTN
+468 KANDIKTKDMNSNT
-481 ISAAAYT
+481 SALTYT
-488 VYSTLPTVD
+488 VYSTLPSVD
-497 PISYKVIQ
+497 SVNFRVIQ
-505 WVKGTNENRY
+505 WIRGNNENRY
-515 MIVPTTGCDYV
+515 MVIPTNGCDYV
-526 KRNDIVRKDVGY
+526 KRNDVVRKDVGY
-538 FSYYVAYSERPTITN
+538 FSYYVVYSEKPTVTN
-553 TDTQAVYSLTLQDS
+553 SETEAIYPLTLQDT
-567 DGRLIDVYILYNP
+567 DGTLDDVYILYNP
-580 KDSDYQTKIN
+580 KDTDYQSKIN
-590 AAIGATSAYIGVRQ
+590 AAIGGSSAYIGVRQ
-604 GSIK
+604 GTVK

>member
-20 VTVAAVPSSAATA
+20 VTVAVVPASAASV
-33 KLSKSSISLT
+33 KLNKSSISLT

-57 SVTWTTGN
+57 KVTWTTGN
-65 KSVATVSSKGKVV
+65 KNVATVSSKGKVV

-93 STLKCKVNVV
+93 STLKCKVTVV

-132 SLSVSTTDRSVVKAS
+132 SISVSSSDKSVVKAS

-158 NLTLTAVGSGSA
+158 NLTLKAVGAGSA

-179 PKSIYKYIDVDVI
+179 PNSVYKYIDVDVI
-192 GEDDDDDDIIDDDD
+192 GEDDDDDDIIDDGTGGNDNTTV
-206 SGSGNTT
+206 SGN
-213 TSGKI
+213 I
-218 QSSVSSISVAEGAT
+218 QSSVSSVSVAEGSS

-246 SLKVNSSSF
+246 GLKVTSSSV
-255 FGFGVKTTTDTA
+255 FGFGVRTTTDTS
-267 RNALVITVYGYSA
+267 RKALVVTVYGYSS
-280 ETGTIKVYSTADSK
+280 ETGTIKVYSTTDSR

-305 DAQYYKLLTVK
+305 DTQYYKLLTVK
-316 PTTKILQTDM
+316 PTTKILQTDT
-326 VIAFQNGTTSYYMLV
+326 VIAFQNGTTTYYMLV
-341 PYGYDPAYA
+341 PFGYDPAYA

-356 SLNSYSYNLVYDT
+356 SLNSYSYNLVYDS
-369 TPQKKLANDQVVSK
+369 TPQKKLANDQIIQK

-390 TQARY
+390 TQSRF

-411 AKYSGI
+411 AKYSGV
-417 YDYYTVYTEKPTL
+417 YDYYTVYTENPSTQT
-430 HIFSD
+430 FAD
-435 EILSWTITKSNAAT
+435 EILSWTISKTNATT
-449 GKAETSSRYMLVPF
+449 GKVENSARYMLVPF

-481 ISAAAYT
+481 VSTVAYT
-488 VYSTLPTVD
+488 VYSTIPSVD
-497 PISYKVIQ
+497 PVSYKVIQ

-515 MIVPTTGCDYV
+515 MAVPSVGCNYV

-538 FSYYVAYSERPTITN
+538 FSYYVVYSDKPTIKN
-553 TDTQAVYSLTLQDS
+553 SDVEAIYQLTLQI
-567 DGRLIDVYILYNP
+567 DGVPTDVYILYNP
-580 KDSDYQTKIN
+580 NDTDFQTKIN
-590 AAIGATSAYIGVRQ
+590 AAISGASAYIGTPQ
-604 GSIK
+604 GSVK

>member
-6 FKSFLSTL
+6 FRSFLSTL

-20 VTVAAVPSSAATA
+20 VTVAVVPASAASV

-57 SVTWTTGN
+57 KVTWSTGN
-65 KSVATVSSKGKVV
+65 KNVATVSSKGKVV

-120 TTKVRIKALGTH
+120 TTKIRIKALGTH

-158 NLTLTAVGSGSA
+158 NLTLKAVGSGSA

-179 PKSIYKYIDVDVI
+179 PKSVYKYIDVDVI
-192 GEDDDDDDIIDDDD
+192 GEDDDDIIDDGTGGNDNTTV
-206 SGSGNTT
+206 SGN
-213 TSGKI
+213 I
-218 QSSVSSISVAEGAT
+218 QSSVSSVSVAEGSS

-246 SLKVNSSSF
+246 GLKVNSSSF
-255 FGFGVKTTTDTA
+255 FGFGVKTTTDTS

-305 DAQYYKLLTVK
+305 DTQYYKLLTVK
-316 PTTKILQTDM
+316 PTTKILQTDT
-326 VIAFQNGTTSYYMLV
+326 VIAFQNGTTAYYMLV

-356 SLNSYSYNLVYDT
+356 ALNSYSYNLVYDT
-369 TPQKKLANDQVVSK
+369 TPQKKLANDQVIPK

-395 VLAPYGYDSAF
+395 VLAPYGYDTAF
-406 VDTVF
+406 VDTIF
-411 AKYSGI
+411 AKYSGK
-417 YDYYTVYTEKPTL
+417 YDYYTVYTEKPATTS
-430 HIFSD
+430 FSD
-435 EILSWTITKSNAAT
+435 EILSWTVSKSNATT
-449 GKAETSSRYMLVPF
+449 GKVETTARYMLVPF

-468 KANDIKTKDMNTN
+468 KANDIKTKDMNSNT
-481 ISAAAYT
+481 SALTYT
-488 VYSTLPTVD
+488 VYSTLPSVD
-497 PISYKVIQ
+497 SVNFRVIQ
-505 WVKGTNENRY
+505 WIRGNNENRY
-515 MIVPTTGCDYV
+515 MVIPTNGCDYV
-526 KRNDIVRKDVGY
+526 KRNDVVRKDVGY
-538 FSYYVAYSERPTITN
+538 FSYYVVYSEKPTVTN
-553 TDTQAVYSLTLQDS
+553 SETEAIYPLTLQDT
-567 DGRLIDVYILYNP
+567 DGTLDDVYILYNP
-580 KDSDYQTKIN
+580 KDADYQSKIN
-590 AAIGATSAYIGVRQ
+590 AAIGGSSAYIGVRQ
-604 GSIK
+604 GTVK

>member
-6 FKSFLSTL
+6 FRSFLSTL

-20 VTVAAVPSSAATA
+20 VTVAAVPSSAASV

-57 SVTWTTGN
+57 KVTWTTGN
-65 KSVATVSSKGKVV
+65 KNVATVSSNGKVV

-93 STLKCKVNVV
+93 STLKCKVTVV
-103 AGKIAVGQSSV
+103 AGKLAVGQSSV

-132 SLSVSTTDRSVVKAS
+132 SLSVSTTDKSVVKAS

-158 NLTLTAVGSGSA
+158 NLTLKAVGAGSA

-192 GEDDDDDDIIDDDD
+192 GEDDDDIIDDGTD
-206 SGSGNTT
+206 SGNNNTT

-218 QSSVSSISVAEGAT
+218 QSSVSSVSVAEGGS

-246 SLKVNSSSF
+246 SLKVTSSSV
-255 FGFGVKTTTDTA
+255 FGFGVKTTTDTS
-267 RNALVITVYGYSA
+267 RNALVVTVYGYSS
-280 ETGTIKVYSTADSK
+280 ETGTIKVYSTSDSK

-305 DAQYYKLLTVK
+305 DTQYYKLLTVK
-316 PTTKILQTDM
+316 PTTKILQTDT
-326 VIAFQNGTTSYYMLV
+326 VIAFQNGTTTYYMLV

-356 SLNSYSYNLVYDT
+356 SLNSYSYNLVYDS
-369 TPQKKLANDQVVSK
+369 TPQKKLVNDQIIQK

-390 TQARY
+390 TQSRY

-411 AKYSGI
+411 AKYSGV
-417 YDYYTVYTEKPTL
+417 YDYYTVYTEKPTAQT
-430 HIFSD
+430 FAD
-435 EILSWTITKSNAAT
+435 EILSWNITKTNATT
-449 GKAETSSRYMLVPF
+449 GKAETSARYMLVPF

-468 KANDIKTKDMNTN
+468 KANEIKTKDMNTN
-481 ISAAAYT
+481 VSAVTYT

-515 MIVPTTGCDYV
+515 MVVPTTGCDYV

-538 FSYYVAYSERPTITN
+538 FSYYVAYSERPVITN
-553 TDTQAVYSLTLQDS
+553 SDTEAVYSLTLQDS
-567 DGRLIDVYILYNP
+567 DGTLQDVYILYNP
-580 KDSDYQTKIN
+580 KDADYQTKIN
-590 AAIGATSAYIGVRQ
+590 AAISGSSAYIGVRQ
-604 GSIK
+604 GSVK

>member
-6 FKSFLSTL
+6 FRSFLSTL

-20 VTVAAVPSSAATA
+20 VTVAVVPASAASV
-33 KLSKSSISLT
+33 KLSRSSISLT

-57 SVTWTTGN
+57 KVTWTTGN
-65 KSVATVSSKGKVV
+65 KNVATVSSKGKVV

-132 SLSVSTTDRSVVKAS
+132 SLSVSTTDSSVVKAS

-158 NLTLTAVGSGSA
+158 NLTLRAVGSGSA

-179 PKSIYKYIDVDVI
+179 PKSVYKYIDVDVI
-192 GEDDDDDDIIDDDD
+192 GEDDDDIIDDGNGDND
-206 SGSGNTT
+206 NTTVSGN
-213 TSGKI
+213 I
-218 QSSVSSISVAEGAT
+218 QSSVSSVSVAEGSS

-255 FGFGVKTTTDTA
+255 FGFGVKTTTDTS

-294 LSVTIPVTVTA
+294 LTVTIPVTVTA
-305 DAQYYKLLTVK
+305 DTQYYKLLTVK
-316 PTTKILQTDM
+316 PTTKILQTDT
-326 VIAFQNGTTSYYMLV
+326 VIAFQNGTTAYYMLV

-356 SLNSYSYNLVYDT
+356 ALNSYSYNLVYDT
-369 TPQKKLANDQVVSK
+369 TPQKKLANDQVIPK

-395 VLAPYGYDSAF
+395 VLAPYGYDTAF
-406 VDTVF
+406 VDTIF
-411 AKYSGI
+411 AKYSGK
-417 YDYYTVYTEKPTL
+417 YDYYTVYTEKPATTS
-430 HIFSD
+430 FSD
-435 EILSWTITKSNAAT
+435 EILSWTVSKSNAT
-449 GKAETSSRYMLVPF
+449 TDKVETTARYMLVPF

-468 KANDIKTKDMNTN
+468 KANDIKTKDMNSNT
-481 ISAAAYT
+481 SALTYT
-488 VYSTLPTVD
+488 VYSTLPSVD
-497 PISYKVIQ
+497 SVNFRVIQ
-505 WVKGTNENRY
+505 WIRGNNENRY
-515 MIVPTTGCDYV
+515 MVIPTNGCDYV
-526 KRNDIVRKDVGY
+526 KRNDVVRKDVGY
-538 FSYYVAYSERPTITN
+538 FSYYVAYSEKPTITN
-553 TDTQAVYSLTLQDS
+553 SETEAIYSLTLQDT
-567 DGRLIDVYILYNP
+567 DGTLDDVYILYNP
-580 KDSDYQTKIN
+580 KDADYQSKIN
-590 AAIGATSAYIGVRQ
+590 AAIGGSSAYIGVRQ
-604 GSIK
+604 GTVK

>member
-1 MSKNF
+1 MSRNF
-6 FKSFLSTL
+6 FRSFLSTL

-20 VTVAAVPSSAATA
+20 VTVAVVPASAASV
-33 KLSKSSISLT
+33 KLSRSSISLT

-57 SVTWTTGN
+57 KVTWSTGN
-65 KSVATVSSKGKVV
+65 KNVATVSSKGKVV

-120 TTKVRIKALGTH
+120 TTKIRIKALGTH
-132 SLSVSTTDRSVVKAS
+132 SLSVSTTDKSVVKAS

-158 NLTLTAVGSGSA
+158 NLTLKAVGSGSA

-179 PKSIYKYIDVDVI
+179 PKSVYKYIDVDVI
-192 GEDDDDDDIIDDDD
+192 GEDDDDIIDDGNGDND
-206 SGSGNTT
+206 NTTVSGN
-213 TSGKI
+213 I
-218 QSSVSSISVAEGAT
+218 QSSVSSVSVAEGSS

-246 SLKVNSSSF
+246 GLKVNSSSF
-255 FGFGVKTTTDTA
+255 FGFGVKTTTDTS

-305 DAQYYKLLTVK
+305 DTQYYKLLTVK
-316 PTTKILQTDM
+316 PTTKILQTDT
-326 VIAFQNGTTSYYMLV
+326 VIAFQNGTTAYYMLV

-356 SLNSYSYNLVYDT
+356 ALNSYSYNLVYDT
-369 TPQKKLANDQVVSK
+369 TPQKKLANDQVIPK

-395 VLAPYGYDSAF
+395 VLAPYGYDTAF
-406 VDTVF
+406 VDTIF
-411 AKYSGI
+411 AKYSGK
-417 YDYYTVYTEKPTL
+417 YDYYTVYTEKPATTS
-430 HIFSD
+430 FSD
-435 EILSWTITKSNAAT
+435 EILSWTVSKSNATT
-449 GKAETSSRYMLVPF
+449 GKVETTARYMLVPF

-468 KANDIKTKDMNTN
+468 KANDIKTKDMNSNT
-481 ISAAAYT
+481 SALTYT
-488 VYSTLPTVD
+488 VYSTLPSVD
-497 PISYKVIQ
+497 SVNFRVIQ
-505 WVKGTNENRY
+505 WIRGNNENRY
-515 MIVPTTGCDYV
+515 MVIPTNGCDYV
-526 KRNDIVRKDVGY
+526 KRNDVVRKDVGY
-538 FSYYVAYSERPTITN
+538 FSYYVAYSEKPTITN
-553 TDTQAVYSLTLQDS
+553 SETEAIYSLTLQDT
-567 DGRLIDVYILYNP
+567 DGTLDDVYILYNP
-580 KDSDYQTKIN
+580 KDTDYQSKIN
-590 AAIGATSAYIGVRQ
+590 AAISGSSAYIGVRQ
-604 GSIK
+604 GTVK

>member
-1 MSKNF
+1 MRKNF

-20 VTVAAVPSSAATA
+20 VTVAAVPSSAASA

-65 KSVATVSSKGKVV
+65 KNVATVTSKGKVV
-78 GKKVGS
+78 GKQVGS

-93 STLKCKVNVV
+93 TTLKCKVTVV
-103 AGKIAVGQSSV
+103 AGKIAVSKSSV
-114 ELEPGD
+114 DLDQGE

-132 SLSVSTTDRSVVKAS
+132 SISVSSSDTSVVKAS

-158 NLTLTAVGSGSA
+158 NLTLKAVGSGSA
-170 RVKVYAKNY
+170 RVKVYAKSY
-179 PKSIYKYIDVDVI
+179 PKTVYKYIDVDVI
-192 GEDDDDDDIIDDDD
+192 GEDDDDDIIDD
-206 SGSGNTT
+206 GNNNNNTT
-213 TSGKI
+213 VNGKI
-218 QSSVSSISVAEGAT
+218 QSSVSSVSVSEGAT

-246 SLKVNSSSF
+246 SLKVTSSSF
-255 FGFGVKTTTDTA
+255 FGFGVRTNADTA
-267 RNALVITVYGYSA
+267 KNTLTVTVYGYSA
-280 ETGTIKVYSTADSK
+280 ETGTIKIYSTSDSSV
-294 LSVTIPVTVTA
+294 SVTIPVTVTA

-316 PTTKILQTDM
+316 PTTKILQTDS
-326 VIAFQNGTTSYYMLV
+326 VIAFQNGTSTYYMLV

-356 SLNSYSYNLVYDT
+356 ALNSYSYNLVYDT
-369 TPQKKLANDQVVSK
+369 TPTKKLTNDQVVQK
-383 NVVFNGT
+383 NVVFNGS
-390 TQARY
+390 TQVRY
-395 VLAPYGYDSAF
+395 VLAPYGYDTAF

-417 YDYYTVYTEKPTL
+417 YDYYTVYTERPTSQT
-430 HIFSD
+430 FTD
-435 EILSWTITKSNAAT
+435 EVLSWTVTRSNAAT
-449 GKAETSSRYMLVPF
+449 GKAETSARYMLVPF

-481 ISAAAYT
+481 VGAVAYT

-497 PISYKVIQ
+497 PASYKVIQ
-505 WVKGTNENRY
+505 WVRGTNENRY
-515 MIVPTTGCDYV
+515 MVVPVTGCDYI
-526 KRNDIVRKDVGY
+526 KRNDVIRKDVGY
-538 FSYYVAYSERPTITN
+538 FSYYVAYSEKPTIKSA
-553 TDTQAVYSLTLQDS
+553 DVEAVYQLTLQDT
-567 DGRLIDVYILYNP
+567 DGTLRDVYILYNP
-580 KDSDYQTKIN
+580 KDSDYQAKIN
-590 AAIGATSAYIGVRQ
+590 AAIGSSSAYIGTRQ
-604 GSIK
+604 GTVK

>member
-6 FKSFLSTL
+6 FRSFLSTL

-20 VTVAAVPSSAATA
+20 VTVAVVPASAASV
-33 KLSKSSISLT
+33 KLSRSSISLT

-57 SVTWTTGN
+57 KVTWTTGN
-65 KSVATVSSKGKVV
+65 KNVATVSSKGKVV

-132 SLSVSTTDRSVVKAS
+132 SLSVSTTDSSVVKAS

-158 NLTLTAVGSGSA
+158 NLTLRAVGSGSA

-179 PKSIYKYIDVDVI
+179 PKSVYKYIDVDVI
-192 GEDDDDDDIIDDDD
+192 GEDDDDIIDDGNGDND
-206 SGSGNTT
+206 NTTVSGN
-213 TSGKI
+213 I
-218 QSSVSSISVAEGAT
+218 QSSVSSVSVAEGSS

-255 FGFGVKTTTDTA
+255 FGFGVKTTTDTS

-294 LSVTIPVTVTA
+294 LTVTIPVTVTA
-305 DAQYYKLLTVK
+305 DTQYYKLLTVK
-316 PTTKILQTDM
+316 PTTKILQTDT
-326 VIAFQNGTTSYYMLV
+326 VIAFQNGTTAYYMLV

-356 SLNSYSYNLVYDT
+356 ALNSYSYNLVYDT
-369 TPQKKLANDQVVSK
+369 TPQKKLANDQVIPK

-395 VLAPYGYDSAF
+395 VLAPYGYDTAF
-406 VDTVF
+406 VDTIF
-411 AKYSGI
+411 AKYSGK
-417 YDYYTVYTEKPTL
+417 YDYYTVYTEKPATTS
-430 HIFSD
+430 FSD
-435 EILSWTITKSNAAT
+435 EILSWTVSKSNATT
-449 GKAETSSRYMLVPF
+449 GKVETTARYMLVPF

-468 KANDIKTKDMNTN
+468 KANDIKTKDMNSNT
-481 ISAAAYT
+481 SALTYT
-488 VYSTLPTVD
+488 VYSTLPSVD
-497 PISYKVIQ
+497 SVNFRVIQ
-505 WVKGTNENRY
+505 WIRGNNENRY
-515 MIVPTTGCDYV
+515 MVIPTNGCDYV
-526 KRNDIVRKDVGY
+526 KRNDVVRKDVGY
-538 FSYYVAYSERPTITN
+538 FSYYVAYSEKPTITN
-553 TDTQAVYSLTLQDS
+553 SETEAIYSLTLQDT
-567 DGRLIDVYILYNP
+567 DGTLDDVYILYNP
-580 KDSDYQTKIN
+580 KDTDYQSKIN
-590 AAIGATSAYIGVRQ
+590 AAIGGSSAYIGVRQ
-604 GSIK
+604 GTVK

>member
-1 MSKNF
+1 MSRNF
-6 FKSFLSTL
+6 FRSFLSTL

-20 VTVAAVPSSAATA
+20 VTVAVVPASAASV
-33 KLSKSSISLT
+33 KLSRSSISLT

-57 SVTWTTGN
+57 KVTWSTGN
-65 KSVATVSSKGKVV
+65 KNVATVSSKGKVV

-120 TTKVRIKALGTH
+120 TTKIRIKALGTH
-132 SLSVSTTDRSVVKAS
+132 SLSVSTTDKSVVKAS

-158 NLTLTAVGSGSA
+158 NLTLKAVGSGSA

-179 PKSIYKYIDVDVI
+179 PKSVYKYIDVDVI
-192 GEDDDDDDIIDDDD
+192 GEDDDDIIDDGNGDND
-206 SGSGNTT
+206 NTTVSGN
-213 TSGKI
+213 I
-218 QSSVSSISVAEGAT
+218 QSSVSSVSVAEGSS

-246 SLKVNSSSF
+246 GLKVNSSSF
-255 FGFGVKTTTDTA
+255 FGFGVKTTTDTS

-305 DAQYYKLLTVK
+305 DTQYYKLLTVK
-316 PTTKILQTDM
+316 PTTKILQTDT
-326 VIAFQNGTTSYYMLV
+326 VIAFQNGTTAYYMLV

-356 SLNSYSYNLVYDT
+356 ALNSYSYNLVYDT
-369 TPQKKLANDQVVSK
+369 TPQKKLANDQVIPK

-395 VLAPYGYDSAF
+395 VLAPYGYDTAF
-406 VDTVF
+406 VDTIF
-411 AKYSGI
+411 AKYSGK
-417 YDYYTVYTEKPTL
+417 YDYYTVYTEKPATTS
-430 HIFSD
+430 FSD
-435 EILSWTITKSNAAT
+435 EILSWTVSKSNATT
-449 GKAETSSRYMLVPF
+449 GKVETTARYMLVPF

-468 KANDIKTKDMNTN
+468 KANDIKTKDMNSNT
-481 ISAAAYT
+481 SALTYT
-488 VYSTLPTVD
+488 VYSTLPSVD
-497 PISYKVIQ
+497 SVNFRVIQ
-505 WVKGTNENRY
+505 WIRGNNENRY
-515 MIVPTTGCDYV
+515 MVIPTNGCDYV
-526 KRNDIVRKDVGY
+526 KRNDVVRKDVGY
-538 FSYYVAYSERPTITN
+538 FSYYVAYSEKPTVTN
-553 TDTQAVYSLTLQDS
+553 SETEAIYSLTLQDT
-567 DGRLIDVYILYNP
+567 DGTLDDVYILYNP
-580 KDSDYQTKIN
+580 KDADYQSKIN
-590 AAIGATSAYIGVRQ
+590 AAIGGSSAYIGVRQ
-604 GSIK
+604 GTVK

>member
-6 FKSFLSTL
+6 FRSFLSTL

-20 VTVAAVPSSAATA
+20 VTVAVVPASAASV

-57 SVTWTTGN
+57 KVTWSTGN
-65 KSVATVSSKGKVV
+65 KNVATVSSKGKVV

-120 TTKVRIKALGTH
+120 TTKIRIKALGTH
-132 SLSVSTTDRSVVKAS
+132 SLSVSTTDSSVVKAS

-158 NLTLTAVGSGSA
+158 NLTLRAVGSGSA

-179 PKSIYKYIDVDVI
+179 PKSVYKYIDVDVI
-192 GEDDDDDDIIDDDD
+192 GEDDDDIIDDGNGGNDNTTV
-206 SGSGNTT
+206 SGN
-213 TSGKI
+213 I
-218 QSSVSSISVAEGAT
+218 QSSVSSVSVAEGSS

-246 SLKVNSSSF
+246 GLKVNSSSL
-255 FGFGVKTTTDTA
+255 FGFGVKTTTDTS

-305 DAQYYKLLTVK
+305 DTQYYKLLTVK
-316 PTTKILQTDM
+316 PTTKILQTDT
-326 VIAFQNGTTSYYMLV
+326 VIAFQNGTTAYYMLV

-356 SLNSYSYNLVYDT
+356 ALNSYSYNLVYDT
-369 TPQKKLANDQVVSK
+369 TPQKKLANDQVIPK

-395 VLAPYGYDSAF
+395 VLAPYGYDTAF
-406 VDTVF
+406 VDTIF
-411 AKYSGI
+411 AKYSGK
-417 YDYYTVYTEKPTL
+417 YDYYTVYTEKPATTS
-430 HIFSD
+430 FSD
-435 EILSWTITKSNAAT
+435 EILSWTVSKSNATT
-449 GKAETSSRYMLVPF
+449 GKVETTARYMLVPF

-468 KANDIKTKDMNTN
+468 KANDIKTKDMNSNT
-481 ISAAAYT
+481 SALTYT
-488 VYSTLPTVD
+488 VYSTLPSVD
-497 PISYKVIQ
+497 SVNFRVIQ
-505 WVKGTNENRY
+505 WIRGNNENRY
-515 MIVPTTGCDYV
+515 MVIPTNGCDYV
-526 KRNDIVRKDVGY
+526 KRNDVVRKDVGY
-538 FSYYVAYSERPTITN
+538 FSYYVAYSEKPTVTN
-553 TDTQAVYSLTLQDS
+553 SETEAIYSLTLQDT
-567 DGRLIDVYILYNP
+567 DGTLDDVYILYNP
-580 KDSDYQTKIN
+580 KDTDYQSKIN
-590 AAIGATSAYIGVRQ
+590 AAISGSSAYIGVRQ
-604 GSIK
+604 GTVK

>member
-6 FKSFLSTL
+6 FRSFLSTL

-20 VTVAAVPSSAATA
+20 VTVAVVPASAASV
-33 KLSKSSISLT
+33 KLSRSSISLT

-57 SVTWTTGN
+57 KVTWSTGN
-65 KSVATVSSKGKVV
+65 KNVATVSSKGKVV

-132 SLSVSTTDRSVVKAS
+132 SLSVSTTDKSVVKAS

-158 NLTLTAVGSGSA
+158 NLTLRAVGSGSA

-179 PKSIYKYIDVDVI
+179 PKSVYKYIDVDVI
-192 GEDDDDDDIIDDDD
+192 GEDDDDIIDDGNGDND
-206 SGSGNTT
+206 NTTVSGN
-213 TSGKI
+213 I
-218 QSSVSSISVAEGAT
+218 QSSVSSVSVAEGSS

-246 SLKVNSSSF
+246 GLKVNSSSF
-255 FGFGVKTTTDTA
+255 FGFGVKTTTDTS

-305 DAQYYKLLTVK
+305 DTQYYKLLTVK
-316 PTTKILQTDM
+316 PTTKILQTDT
-326 VIAFQNGTTSYYMLV
+326 VIAFQNGTTAYYMLV

-356 SLNSYSYNLVYDT
+356 ALNSYSYNLVYDT
-369 TPQKKLANDQVVSK
+369 TPQKKLANDQVIPK

-395 VLAPYGYDSAF
+395 VLAPYGYDTAF
-406 VDTVF
+406 VDTIF
-411 AKYSGI
+411 AKYSGK
-417 YDYYTVYTEKPTL
+417 YDYYTVYTEKPATTS
-430 HIFSD
+430 FSD
-435 EILSWTITKSNAAT
+435 EILSWTVSKSNATT
-449 GKAETSSRYMLVPF
+449 GKVETTARYMLVPF

-468 KANDIKTKDMNTN
+468 KANDIKTKDMNSNT
-481 ISAAAYT
+481 SALTYT
-488 VYSTLPTVD
+488 VYSTLPSVD
-497 PISYKVIQ
+497 SVNFRVIQ
-505 WVKGTNENRY
+505 WIRGNNENRY
-515 MIVPTTGCDYV
+515 MVIPTNGCDYV
-526 KRNDIVRKDVGY
+526 KRNDVVRKDVGY
-538 FSYYVAYSERPTITN
+538 FSYYVVYSEKPTITN
-553 TDTQAVYSLTLQDS
+553 SETEAIYPLTLQDT
-567 DGRLIDVYILYNP
+567 DGTLDDVYILYNP
-580 KDSDYQTKIN
+580 KDTDYQSKIN
-590 AAIGATSAYIGVRQ
+590 AAIGGSSAYIGVRQ
-604 GSIK
+604 GTVK

>member
-6 FKSFLSTL
+6 FRSFLSTL

-20 VTVAAVPSSAATA
+20 VTVAVVPASAASV

-57 SVTWTTGN
+57 KVTWSTGN
-65 KSVATVSSKGKVV
+65 KNVATVSSKGKVV

-120 TTKVRIKALGTH
+120 TTKIRIKALGTH
-132 SLSVSTTDRSVVKAS
+132 SLSVSTTDKSVVKAS

-158 NLTLTAVGSGSA
+158 NLTLKAVGSGSA

-179 PKSIYKYIDVDVI
+179 PKSVYKYIDVDVI
-192 GEDDDDDDIIDDDD
+192 GEDDDDIIDDGTGGNDNTTV
-206 SGSGNTT
+206 SGN
-213 TSGKI
+213 I
-218 QSSVSSISVAEGAT
+218 QSSVSSVSVAEGSS

-246 SLKVNSSSF
+246 GLKVNSSSF
-255 FGFGVKTTTDTA
+255 FGFGVKTTTDTS

-294 LSVTIPVTVTA
+294 LTVTIPVTVTA
-305 DAQYYKLLTVK
+305 DTQYYKLLTVK
-316 PTTKILQTDM
+316 PTTKILQTDT
-326 VIAFQNGTTSYYMLV
+326 VIAFQNGTTAYYMLV

-356 SLNSYSYNLVYDT
+356 ALNSYSYNLVYDT
-369 TPQKKLANDQVVSK
+369 TPQKKLANDQVIPK

-395 VLAPYGYDSAF
+395 VLAPYGYDTAF
-406 VDTVF
+406 VDTIF
-411 AKYSGI
+411 AKYSGK
-417 YDYYTVYTEKPTL
+417 YDYYTVYTEKPATTS
-430 HIFSD
+430 FSD
-435 EILSWTITKSNAAT
+435 EILSWTVSKSNATT
-449 GKAETSSRYMLVPF
+449 GKVETTARYMLVPF

-468 KANDIKTKDMNTN
+468 KANDIKTKDMNSNT
-481 ISAAAYT
+481 SALTYT
-488 VYSTLPTVD
+488 VYSTLPSVD
-497 PISYKVIQ
+497 SVNFRVIQ
-505 WVKGTNENRY
+505 WIRGNNENRY
-515 MIVPTTGCDYV
+515 MVIPTNGCDYV
-526 KRNDIVRKDVGY
+526 KRNDVVRKDVGY
-538 FSYYVAYSERPTITN
+538 FSYYVAYSEKPTVTN
-553 TDTQAVYSLTLQDS
+553 SETEAIYSLTLQDT
-567 DGRLIDVYILYNP
+567 DGTLDDVYILYNP
-580 KDSDYQTKIN
+580 KDTDYQSKIN
-590 AAIGATSAYIGVRQ
+590 AAIGGSSAYIGVRQ
-604 GSIK
+604 GTVK

>member
-6 FKSFLSTL
+6 FRSFLSTL

-20 VTVAAVPSSAATA
+20 VTVAVVPASAASV

-57 SVTWTTGN
+57 KVTWTTGN
-65 KSVATVSSKGKVV
+65 KNVATVSSKGKVV

-120 TTKVRIKALGTH
+120 TTKIRIKALGTH
-132 SLSVSTTDRSVVKAS
+132 SLSVSTTDKSVVKAS

-158 NLTLTAVGSGSA
+158 NLTLKAVGSGSA

-179 PKSIYKYIDVDVI
+179 PKSVYKYIDVDVI
-192 GEDDDDDDIIDDDD
+192 GEDDDDIIDDGTGGNDNTTV
-206 SGSGNTT
+206 SGN
-213 TSGKI
+213 I
-218 QSSVSSISVAEGAT
+218 QSSVSSVSVAEGSS

-246 SLKVNSSSF
+246 GLKVNSSSF
-255 FGFGVKTTTDTA
+255 FGFGVKTTTDTS

-305 DAQYYKLLTVK
+305 DTQYYKLLTVK
-316 PTTKILQTDM
+316 PTTKILQTDT
-326 VIAFQNGTTSYYMLV
+326 VIAFQNGTTAYYMLV

-356 SLNSYSYNLVYDT
+356 ALNSYSYNLVYDT
-369 TPQKKLANDQVVSK
+369 TPQKKLANDQVIPK

-395 VLAPYGYDSAF
+395 VLAPYGYDTAF

-411 AKYSGI
+411 AKYSGK
-417 YDYYTVYTEKPTL
+417 YDYYTVYTEKPATTS
-430 HIFSD
+430 FSD
-435 EILSWTITKSNAAT
+435 EILSWTVSKSNATT
-449 GKAETSSRYMLVPF
+449 GKVETTARYMLVPF

-468 KANDIKTKDMNTN
+468 KANDIKTKDMNSNT
-481 ISAAAYT
+481 SALTYT
-488 VYSTLPTVD
+488 VYSTLPSVD
-497 PISYKVIQ
+497 SVNFRVIQ
-505 WVKGTNENRY
+505 WIRGNNENRY
-515 MIVPTTGCDYV
+515 MVIPTNGCDYV
-526 KRNDIVRKDVGY
+526 KRNDVVRKDVGY
-538 FSYYVAYSERPTITN
+538 FSYYVVYSEKPTITN
-553 TDTQAVYSLTLQDS
+553 SETEAIYPLTLQDT
-567 DGRLIDVYILYNP
+567 DGTLDDVYILYNP
-580 KDSDYQTKIN
+580 KDTDYQSKIN
-590 AAIGATSAYIGVRQ
+590 AAIGGSSAYIGVRQ
-604 GSIK
+604 GTVK

>member
-6 FKSFLSTL
+6 FRSFLSTL

-20 VTVAAVPSSAATA
+20 VTVAVVPASAASV

-57 SVTWTTGN
+57 KVTWSTGN
-65 KSVATVSSKGKVV
+65 KNVATVSSKGKVV

-120 TTKVRIKALGTH
+120 TTKIRIKALGTH
-132 SLSVSTTDRSVVKAS
+132 SLSVSTTDSSVVKAS

-158 NLTLTAVGSGSA
+158 NLTLRAVGSGSA

-179 PKSIYKYIDVDVI
+179 PKSVYKYIDVDVI
-192 GEDDDDDDIIDDDD
+192 GEDDDDIIDDGNGDND
-206 SGSGNTT
+206 NTTVSGN
-213 TSGKI
+213 I
-218 QSSVSSISVAEGAT
+218 QSSVSSVSVAEGSS

-246 SLKVNSSSF
+246 GLKVNSSSF
-255 FGFGVKTTTDTA
+255 FGFGVKTTTDTS

-305 DAQYYKLLTVK
+305 DTQYYKLLTVK
-316 PTTKILQTDM
+316 PTTKILQTDT
-326 VIAFQNGTTSYYMLV
+326 VIAFQNGTTAYYMLV

-356 SLNSYSYNLVYDT
+356 ALNSYSYNLVYDT
-369 TPQKKLANDQVVSK
+369 TPQKKLANDQVIPK

-395 VLAPYGYDSAF
+395 VLAPYGYDTAF
-406 VDTVF
+406 VDTIF
-411 AKYSGI
+411 AKYSGK
-417 YDYYTVYTEKPTL
+417 YDYYTVYTEKPATTS
-430 HIFSD
+430 FSD
-435 EILSWTITKSNAAT
+435 EILSWTVSKSNATT
-449 GKAETSSRYMLVPF
+449 GKVETTARYMLVPF

-468 KANDIKTKDMNTN
+468 KANDIKTKDMNSNT
-481 ISAAAYT
+481 SALTYT
-488 VYSTLPTVD
+488 VYSTLPSVD
-497 PISYKVIQ
+497 SVNFRVIQ
-505 WVKGTNENRY
+505 WIRGNNENRY
-515 MIVPTTGCDYV
+515 MVIPTNGCDYV
-526 KRNDIVRKDVGY
+526 KRNDVVRKDVGY
-538 FSYYVAYSERPTITN
+538 FSYYVAYSEKPTVTN
-553 TDTQAVYSLTLQDS
+553 SETEAIYSLTLQDT
-567 DGRLIDVYILYNP
+567 DGTLDDVYILYNP
-580 KDSDYQTKIN
+580 KDTDYQSKIN
-590 AAIGATSAYIGVRQ
+590 AAIGGSSAYIGVRQ
-604 GSIK
+604 GTVK

>member
-6 FKSFLSTL
+6 FRSFLSTL

-20 VTVAAVPSSAATA
+20 VTVAVVPASAASV

-57 SVTWTTGN
+57 KVTWSTGN
-65 KSVATVSSKGKVV
+65 KNVATVSSKGKVV

-120 TTKVRIKALGTH
+120 TTKIRIKALGTH
-132 SLSVSTTDRSVVKAS
+132 SLSVSTTDKSVVKAS

-158 NLTLTAVGSGSA
+158 NLTLKAVGSGSA

-179 PKSIYKYIDVDVI
+179 PKSVYKYIDVDVI
-192 GEDDDDDDIIDDDD
+192 GEDDDDIIDDGNGDND
-206 SGSGNTT
+206 NTTVSGN
-213 TSGKI
+213 I
-218 QSSVSSISVAEGAT
+218 QSSVSSVSVAEGSS

-246 SLKVNSSSF
+246 GLKVNSSSF
-255 FGFGVKTTTDTA
+255 FGFGVKTTTDTS

-305 DAQYYKLLTVK
+305 DTQYYKLLTVK
-316 PTTKILQTDM
+316 PTTKILQTDT
-326 VIAFQNGTTSYYMLV
+326 VIAFQNGTTAYYMLV

-356 SLNSYSYNLVYDT
+356 ALNSYSYNLVYDT
-369 TPQKKLANDQVVSK
+369 TPQKKLANDQVIPK

-395 VLAPYGYDSAF
+395 VLAPYGYDTAF
-406 VDTVF
+406 VDTIF
-411 AKYSGI
+411 AKYSGK
-417 YDYYTVYTEKPTL
+417 YDYYTVYTEKPATTS
-430 HIFSD
+430 FSD
-435 EILSWTITKSNAAT
+435 EILSWTVSKSNATT
-449 GKAETSSRYMLVPF
+449 GKVETTARYMLVPF

-468 KANDIKTKDMNTN
+468 KANDIKTKDMNSNT
-481 ISAAAYT
+481 SALTYT
-488 VYSTLPTVD
+488 VYSTLPSVD
-497 PISYKVIQ
+497 SVNFRVIQ
-505 WVKGTNENRY
+505 WIRGNNENRY
-515 MIVPTTGCDYV
+515 MVIPTNGCDYV
-526 KRNDIVRKDVGY
+526 KRNDVVRKDVGY
-538 FSYYVAYSERPTITN
+538 FSYYVAYSEKPTITN
-553 TDTQAVYSLTLQDS
+553 SETEAIYSLTLQDT
-567 DGRLIDVYILYNP
+567 DGTLDDVYILYNP
-580 KDSDYQTKIN
+580 KDTDYQSKIN
-590 AAIGATSAYIGVRQ
+590 AAISGSSAYIGVRQ
-604 GSIK
+604 GTVK